1 VGAGYWRRLRIQRAV
16 GRRRWVERYAQGMRV
31 KTAFR
36 LHGSRIFLRDELRQT
51 ENQVLEEVREDERM
65 K

>member
-1 VGAGYWRRLRIQRAV
+1 
-16 GRRRWVERYAQGMRV
+16 MRV

-36 LHGSRIFLRDELRQT
+36 LRGSRIFLRDELRQT

>member
-1 VGAGYWRRLRIQRAV
+1 MKPAS
-16 GRRRWVERYAQGMRV
+16 
-31 KTAFR
+31 R